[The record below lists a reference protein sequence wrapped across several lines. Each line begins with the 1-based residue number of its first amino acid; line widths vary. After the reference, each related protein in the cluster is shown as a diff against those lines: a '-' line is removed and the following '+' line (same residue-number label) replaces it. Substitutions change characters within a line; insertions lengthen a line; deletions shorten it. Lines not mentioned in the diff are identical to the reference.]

1 MRPKSTEITRVFR
14 NLTRLSRAFGGAVSR
29 DGGGSAGLPAG
40 EGFPMVGKNVSNGW
54 KKRACNGGRRLL
66 WWGSRRASGGM
77 ADAPDLGSGPARGRG
92 STPLS
97 PMVDC
102 RREGPFARARPE
114 IGAGGGARFPATPRW
129 KCAWTVTE
137 YRHPLRPLP
146 QGGQKKPPPGGRR
159 LLGGNGAG
167 NQSCASPAASRRKK
181 SIVVRTESSIETFGS
196 QPRSSLALR
205 MEGLRWMTSW

>member
-97 PMVDC
+97 PMVDG
-102 RREGPFARARPE
+102 RRGGPFARARPE

-129 KCAWTVTE
+129 KCAWNAAE

-146 QGGQKKPPPGGRR
+146 RGRTKKPPPEGGGFREGMGRGISPALRRRLRGGRSPSWCGR
-159 LLGGNGAG
+159 
-167 NQSCASPAASRRKK
+167 SPASRPSVPSRG
-181 SIVVRTESSIETFGS
+181 VPWPCGWRVCG
-196 QPRSSLALR
+196 
-205 MEGLRWMTSW
+205 G